1 MDKDKRYPELYE
13 KLRKAGFEYL
23 GTVYP
28 KDLISGIPFDIQKPP
43 ESLIIEK
50 AEKPEPSPEMPTS
63 EGLVV
68 PTITSEQMP
77 SPTPESNAGETPGFG
92 IGEVLASL
100 AAAGIAT
107 LKIRRKK

>member
-1 MDKDKRYPELYE
+1 M
-13 KLRKAGFEYL
+13 
-23 GTVYP
+23 V
-28 KDLISGIPFDIQKPP
+28 DIQEPP
-43 ESLIIEK
+43 PSLIIEK
-50 AEKPEPSPEMPTS
+50 TEKPVPSPEMPTS

-68 PTITSEQMP
+68 PTITSEQRP

-107 LKIRRKK
+107 LKIRKKK